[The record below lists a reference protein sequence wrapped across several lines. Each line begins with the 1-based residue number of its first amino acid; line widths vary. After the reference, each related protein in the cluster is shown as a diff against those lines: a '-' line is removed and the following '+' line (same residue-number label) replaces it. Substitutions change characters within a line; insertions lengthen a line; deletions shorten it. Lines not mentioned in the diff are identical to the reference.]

1 MIKKGLENQR
11 KNLQQ
16 LELKNEK
23 TLRIS
28 KNKILERAKGI
39 TLIALIITIIILII
53 LAGITIIALSGENGI
68 LRQASKAKEET
79 RAGAV
84 EEAKDLWKINK
95 NIDNQTEDVTA
106 QTLDEL
112 LADLEKQGLLTAE
125 EVATVKETGKVT
137 IGERTI
143 EFESSN
149 AMTLVEMYKNAENCE
164 VTDGTCSDETHL
176 HIGDYVEYTPGNN
189 EAVTVGKFDTGY
201 DEEQTYSVDKTT
213 TWRVLGLSEEGNI
226 LLTSGSPIKKDGED
240 PYLYLQGAESYIN
253 CVNTLNKV
261 CGVYNNPDLAEETR
275 SITIEDINRIGGI
288 VVEDNKVYKKDNPDT
303 NIDVLGNLGKS
314 YSYEAGDY
322 APENYMNDVYGTN
335 VTRKSAGDE
344 VNSDAYTYTYES
356 LGANERVYNM
366 LFSETTETDKYAKCY
381 WLASPGSYVDSINA
395 LLGSG
400 SVYGGYVCRGYPRM
414 FFSIGVWNAN
424 RLAVRPVVS
433 LKSEITI
440 EEVAK
445 SENQTD
451 REVSWKDVYDNSNLG
466 ASADRI
472 SDNKGLVD

>member
-1 MIKKGLENQR
+1 MIKKELENQR
-11 KNLQQ
+11 KNLQQIQQ

-23 TLRIS
+23 TLKEIS
-28 KNKILERAKGI
+28 KIKRIKKAKGI

-53 LAGITIIALSGENGI
+53 LAGITLVALSGENGI

-84 EEAKDLWKINK
+84 EEVKDLWKINK

-125 EVATVKETGKVT
+125 EVTTVKETGKVT

-201 DEEQTYSVDKTT
+201 DEEQTYSVDRTT

-226 LLTSGSPIKKDGED
+226 H
-240 PYLYLQGAESYIN
+240 
-253 CVNTLNKV
+253 
-261 CGVYNNPDLAEETR
+261 
-275 SITIEDINRIGGI
+275 
-288 VVEDNKVYKKDNPDT
+288 
-303 NIDVLGNLGKS
+303 
-314 YSYEAGDY
+314 
-322 APENYMNDVYGTN
+322 
-335 VTRKSAGDE
+335 
-344 VNSDAYTYTYES
+344 
-356 LGANERVYNM
+356 
-366 LFSETTETDKYAKCY
+366 LF
-381 WLASPGSYVDSINA
+381 P
-395 LLGSG
+395 
-400 SVYGGYVCRGYPRM
+400 
-414 FFSIGVWNAN
+414 
-424 RLAVRPVVS
+424 
-433 LKSEITI
+433 
-440 EEVAK
+440 
-445 SENQTD
+445 
-451 REVSWKDVYDNSNLG
+451 
-466 ASADRI
+466 
-472 SDNKGLVD
+472 

>member
-1 MIKKGLENQR
+1 MV
-11 KNLQQ
+11 
-16 LELKNEK
+16 
-23 TLRIS
+23 
-28 KNKILERAKGI
+28 
-39 TLIALIITIIILII
+39 
-53 LAGITIIALSGENGI
+53 ALSGKNGI

-112 LADLEKQGLLTAE
+112 LADLERQGLLTAE

-143 EFESSN
+143 EFESS

-240 PYLYLQGAESYIN
+240 PYLYLQGAEGYIN

-261 CGVYNNPDLAEETR
+261 CGVYNNPELAEETR

-288 VVEDNKVYKKDNPDT
+288 VVENNKVYKKDNPDT
-303 NIDVLGNLGKS
+303 NIDILGVLGKS
-314 YSYEAGDY
+314 YSYKAGDY

-344 VNSDAYTYTYES
+344 VKFDAYGYTYES
-356 LGANERVYNM
+356 LGVNERVYNM
-366 LFSETTETDKYAKCY
+366 LFSETTSNDKSAKAY
-381 WLASPGSYVDSINA
+381 WLASPGSFSYNNGII
-395 LLGSG
+395 LGPGYAYYG
-400 SVYGGYVCRGYPRM
+400 SVLCGGA
-414 FFSIGVWNAN
+414 SIFHSNDYWNVN
-424 RLAVRPVVS
+424 RLSVRPVVS

-440 EEVAK
+440 EKVIK
-445 SENQTD
+445 SEDQTD
-451 REVSWKDVYDNSNLG
+451 REVSWKDVYDNSGLG
-466 ASADRI
+466 ASGGSI